1 MSVACAVL
9 AAGGSRRLGRP
20 KQLLRVHEASTL
32 VRWAAQC
39 ACGSRCSPV
48 AVVVGAAGA
57 DVTDAVESLPVDI
70 VTSFDWREGIA
81 ASIRAATLWAVER
94 EATALMIC
102 LCDQPLLGTRHLNAL
117 FRESDEGER
126 LTASYYAG
134 KPGVPAVFP
143 ARDFGTLIALRGDEG
158 AASFLRSAADVV
170 HVPWW
175 EGEIDVDTPE
185 DLIGCRG
192 LPLGETARDTLSMG
206 PWKT

>member
-9 AAGGSRRLGRP
+9 AAGGSRRLGHP
-20 KQLLRVHEASTL
+20 KQLLRVRDSCTL

-39 ACGSRCSPV
+39 ACGSCCGPIS
-48 AVVVGAAGA
+48 VVVGAAA
-57 DVTDAVESLPVDI
+57 TDVAAAVGSLPIDI

-81 ASIRAATLWAVER
+81 ASIRAATHWALDR

-102 LCDQPLLGTRHLNAL
+102 LCDQPLLSTRHLNAL
-117 FRESDEGER
+117 WRASDEGER
-126 LTASYYAG
+126 LAASHYGG

-143 ARDFGTLIALRGDEG
+143 ARDFGTLVALRGDEG
-158 AASFLRSAADVV
+158 AASFLRSAPGVV

-175 EGEIDVDTPE
+175 EGELDIDTAE
-185 DLIGCRG
+185 DLSGRAG
-192 LPLGETARDTLSMG
+192 MPLGETLPDALSMS